1 MWLKKKMN
9 MRSIFFYSV
18 FILAAIFSVVISK
31 AFAKDTVRFIETT
44 GRAVI
49 EDNEMIDTSRR
60 RALEDALYLAALHG
74 GAKINGYSAVS
85 TDTSIQENLVIQP
98 ASKILDY
105 TIISEER
112 ADTHFIVKIR
122 SAVGQLRKKECDNKG
137 LKSLSV
143 YKPAINV
150 DPSAPFWVNSL
161 ANELTNEIMASLK
174 SAEDINLTDN
184 SFVSLDR
191 DQLTSAN
198 DDYDYISLTSGREKT
213 RYGDYAAVSSIS
225 IAERE
230 KLVGFTTYN
239 SLIITFDTSVY
250 DGSTYASS
258 FSKSKSFEAL
268 FSSSGPWRTI
278 NLLLKKNRDNIIE
291 PISIAAK
298 EHAEEVIDNLIC
310 KEMNSIVTV
319 NNGKIEVPL
328 GKRHGIKI
336 SALAVTKGEQTPFNV
351 LRVEQVSETKSVLMP
366 LNTALDLSKLN
377 GKSIQF
383 LGNM

>member
-1 MWLKKKMN
+1 MN
-9 MRSIFFYSV
+9 MRSIFFYLA
-18 FILAAIFSVVISK
+18 FIIAAIFSVVISK
-31 AFAKDTVRFIETT
+31 AFANDPVRFIETT

-49 EDNEMIDTSRR
+49 EDDEMIDISRR

-112 ADTHFIVKIR
+112 TNMHFVVKIR

-143 YKPAINV
+143 YKPVINV

-161 ANELTNEIMASLK
+161 ADELTNEIMVSLK

-191 DQLTSAN
+191 DQLITAN

-213 RYGDYAAVSSIS
+213 RYGDYAAVPAIS

-239 SLIITFDTSVY
+239 SLIITFDTNVY
-250 DGSTYASS
+250 DGSTYTSS
-258 FSKSKSFEAL
+258 FSKSKSLEAL

-278 NLLLKKNRDNIIE
+278 NLLLKTNRDNIVE

-298 EHAEEVIDNLIC
+298 EHAKEVIDNLIC
-310 KEMNSIVTV
+310 KEINSIVTV

-351 LRVEQVSETKSVLMP
+351 LRVEQVSETKSVLVP
-366 LNTALDLSKLN
+366 LNTALDFTKLN

>member
-1 MWLKKKMN
+1 MN
-9 MRSIFFYSV
+9 IRSIFFYSV

-31 AFAKDTVRFIETT
+31 AFAVDPVRFIETT

-49 EDNEMIDTSRR
+49 EDDELIDSSRR

-122 SAVGQLRKKECDNKG
+122 SAVGQLRKKECNNKG

-143 YKPAINV
+143 YKPVINV

-191 DQLTSAN
+191 EQLITTN
-198 DDYDYISLTSGREKT
+198 DDFDYISLTSGREKT

-230 KLVGFTTYN
+230 KLVGFTTFN
-239 SLIITFDTSVY
+239 SLLINFDTNIY
-250 DGSTYASS
+250 DGSTYTSS

-278 NLLLKKNRDNIIE
+278 NLLLKTNRDNIIE

-298 EHAEEVIDNLIC
+298 EHAQEVIDNLIC
-310 KEMNSIVTV
+310 KEMNSIITV

-336 SALAVTKGEQTPFNV
+336 STLAVTKGEQTPFNV
-351 LRVEQVSETKSVLMP
+351 LRVEQVSENKSFLVP
-366 LNTALDLSKLN
+366 LNTALELSKLN

-383 LGNM
+383 LGDM

>member
-1 MWLKKKMN
+1 

-18 FILAAIFSVVISK
+18 FIIAAIFSVVISK
-31 AFAKDTVRFIETT
+31 AFAKDPVRFIETT

-49 EDNEMIDTSRR
+49 EDDEMIDISRR

-112 ADTHFIVKIR
+112 ADMHFIVKIR

-137 LKSLSV
+137 QKSLSV
-143 YKPAINV
+143 YKPVINV

-161 ANELTNEIMASLK
+161 ADELTNEIMVSLK

-191 DQLTSAN
+191 DQLITAN
-198 DDYDYISLTSGREKT
+198 DDFDYISLTSGREKT
-213 RYGDYAAVSSIS
+213 RYGDYAAVSAIS

-239 SLIITFDTSVY
+239 SLLITFDTNVY
-250 DGSTYASS
+250 DGSTYTSS
-258 FSKSKSFEAL
+258 FSKSKSLEAL

-278 NLLLKKNRDNIIE
+278 NLLLKTNRDNIVE

-298 EHAEEVIDNLIC
+298 EHAKEVIDNLIC
-310 KEMNSIVTV
+310 KEINSIVTV

-351 LRVEQVSETKSVLMP
+351 LRVEQVSETKSVLVP
-366 LNTALDLSKLN
+366 LNTALELSKLN

>member
-1 MWLKKKMN
+1 

-18 FILAAIFSVVISK
+18 FIIAAIFSVVISK
-31 AFAKDTVRFIETT
+31 AFAKDPVRFIETT

-49 EDNEMIDTSRR
+49 EDDEMIDISRR

-112 ADTHFIVKIR
+112 ADMHFIVKIR

-143 YKPAINV
+143 YKPVIDV
-150 DPSAPFWVNSL
+150 DPSTPFWVNSL
-161 ANELTNEIMASLK
+161 ADELANEIMLSLK

-191 DQLTSAN
+191 DQLIRAN

-213 RYGDYAAVSSIS
+213 RYGDYAAVSAIS

-239 SLIITFDTSVY
+239 SLLITFDTNVY
-250 DGSTYASS
+250 DGSTYTSS
-258 FSKSKSFEAL
+258 FSKSKSLEAL

-278 NLLLKKNRDNIIE
+278 NLLLKTNRDNIVE

-298 EHAEEVIDNLIC
+298 EHAKEVIDNLIC
-310 KEMNSIVTV
+310 KEINSIITV

-351 LRVEQVSETKSVLMP
+351 LRVEQVSETKSVLVP
-366 LNTALDLSKLN
+366 LNTALELSKLN

>member
-1 MWLKKKMN
+1 

-31 AFAKDTVRFIETT
+31 AFAKDPVRFIETT

-49 EDNEMIDTSRR
+49 EDNEMIDITRR

-112 ADTHFIVKIR
+112 ADMHFIVKIR

-143 YKPAINV
+143 YKPVINV
-150 DPSAPFWVNSL
+150 APSAPFWVNSL
-161 ANELTNEIMASLK
+161 ANELTNDIIASLE

-191 DQLTSAN
+191 DQLITAN

-213 RYGDYAAVSSIS
+213 QYGDYAAVSSIS
-225 IAERE
+225 IVEHE

-239 SLIITFDTSVY
+239 SLLITFDTNVY
-250 DGSTYASS
+250 DGSTYTLS
-258 FSKSKSFEAL
+258 FSKSKSLEAL

-278 NLLLKKNRDNIIE
+278 NLLLKTNRDNIIE
-291 PISIAAK
+291 PISIATK
-298 EHAEEVIDNLIC
+298 EHAKEVIDNLIC
-310 KEMNSIVTV
+310 KELNSIITV

-351 LRVEQVSETKSVLMP
+351 LRVEQVSETKSVLVP
-366 LNTALDLSKLN
+366 LNTALELSKLN

-383 LGNM
+383 LGTM

>member
-1 MWLKKKMN
+1 

-18 FILAAIFSVVISK
+18 FIIAAIFSVVISK
-31 AFAKDTVRFIETT
+31 AFAKDPVRFIETT

-49 EDNEMIDTSRR
+49 EDDEMIDISRR

-112 ADTHFIVKIR
+112 DDMHFIVKIR

-143 YKPAINV
+143 YKPVINV

-161 ANELTNEIMASLK
+161 AYELTNEIMASLK

-191 DQLTSAN
+191 DQLIRAN

-213 RYGDYAAVSSIS
+213 RYGDYAAVSAIS

-239 SLIITFDTSVY
+239 SLLITFDTNVY
-250 DGSTYASS
+250 DGSTYTSS
-258 FSKSKSFEAL
+258 FSKSKSLEAL

-278 NLLLKKNRDNIIE
+278 NLLLKTNRDNIVE

-298 EHAEEVIDNLIC
+298 EHAKEVIDNLIC
-310 KEMNSIVTV
+310 KEINSIITV

-351 LRVEQVSETKSVLMP
+351 LRVEQVSETKSVLVP
-366 LNTALDLSKLN
+366 LNTALEISKLN

>member
-1 MWLKKKMN
+1 MN

-18 FILAAIFSVVISK
+18 FIIAAIFSVVISK
-31 AFAKDTVRFIETT
+31 AFAKDPVRFIETT

-49 EDNEMIDTSRR
+49 EDDEMIDISRR

-112 ADTHFIVKIR
+112 ADMHFIVKIR

-143 YKPAINV
+143 YKPVINI

-161 ANELTNEIMASLK
+161 ANELTNEIMVSLK

-191 DQLTSAN
+191 DQLITAN

-213 RYGDYAAVSSIS
+213 RYGDYAAVPAIS

-239 SLIITFDTSVY
+239 SLLITFDTNVY
-250 DGSTYASS
+250 DGSTYTSS
-258 FSKSKSFEAL
+258 FSKSKSLEAL

-278 NLLLKKNRDNIIE
+278 NLLLKTNRDNIVE

-298 EHAEEVIDNLIC
+298 EHAKEVIDNLIC
-310 KEMNSIVTV
+310 KEINSIITV

-351 LRVEQVSETKSVLMP
+351 LRVEQVSETKSVLVP
-366 LNTALDLSKLN
+366 LNTALELSKLN

>member
-1 MWLKKKMN
+1 MN

-31 AFAKDTVRFIETT
+31 AFAKDPVRFIETT

-49 EDNEMIDTSRR
+49 EDDEMIDISRR

-112 ADTHFIVKIR
+112 ADMHFIVKIR

-143 YKPAINV
+143 YKPVINI

-161 ANELTNEIMASLK
+161 ANELTNEIMVSLK

-191 DQLTSAN
+191 DQLITAN

-213 RYGDYAAVSSIS
+213 RYGDYAAVSAIS

-239 SLIITFDTSVY
+239 SLLITFDTNIY
-250 DGSTYASS
+250 DGSSYTSS
-258 FSKSKSFEAL
+258 FSKSKSLEAL

-278 NLLLKKNRDNIIE
+278 NLLLKTNRDNIVE

-298 EHAEEVIDNLIC
+298 EHAKEVIDNLTC
-310 KEMNSIVTV
+310 KEINSIIRV

-351 LRVEQVSETKSVLMP
+351 LRVEQVSETKSVLVP
-366 LNTALDLSKLN
+366 LNTALELSKLN

>member
-1 MWLKKKMN
+1 

-18 FILAAIFSVVISK
+18 FIIAAIFSVVISK
-31 AFAKDTVRFIETT
+31 AFAKDPVRFIETT

-49 EDNEMIDTSRR
+49 EDDEMIDISRR

-112 ADTHFIVKIR
+112 ADMHFIVKIR

-137 LKSLSV
+137 IKSLSV
-143 YKPAINV
+143 YKPVINV

-161 ANELTNEIMASLK
+161 ADELTNEIMASLK

-191 DQLTSAN
+191 DQLITAN

-213 RYGDYAAVSSIS
+213 RYGDYAAVSAIS

-239 SLIITFDTSVY
+239 SLLITFDTNVY
-250 DGSTYASS
+250 DGSTYTSS
-258 FSKSKSFEAL
+258 FSKSKSLEAL

-278 NLLLKKNRDNIIE
+278 NLLLKTNRANIVE

-298 EHAEEVIDNLIC
+298 EHAKEVIDNLIC
-310 KEMNSIVTV
+310 KEINSIITV

-351 LRVEQVSETKSVLMP
+351 LRVEQVSETKSVLVP

>member
-1 MWLKKKMN
+1 

-18 FILAAIFSVVISK
+18 FIIAAIFSVVISK
-31 AFAKDTVRFIETT
+31 AFAKDPVRFIETT

-49 EDNEMIDTSRR
+49 EDDEMIDVSRR

-112 ADTHFIVKIR
+112 ADMHFIVKIR
-122 SAVGQLRKKECDNKG
+122 SAVGELRKKECDNKG

-143 YKPAINV
+143 YKPVINV

-161 ANELTNEIMASLK
+161 ADELANEIMLSLK

-191 DQLTSAN
+191 EQLITAN

-213 RYGDYAAVSSIS
+213 RYGDYAAVSAIS
-225 IAERE
+225 IAQRE

-239 SLIITFDTSVY
+239 SLLITFDTNVY
-250 DGSTYASS
+250 DGSTYTPS
-258 FSKSKSFEAL
+258 FSKSKSLEAL

-278 NLLLKKNRDNIIE
+278 NLLLKTNRDNIVE
-291 PISIAAK
+291 PISNAAK
-298 EHAEEVIDNLIC
+298 EHAKEVIDNLIC
-310 KEMNSIVTV
+310 KEINSIITV

-351 LRVEQVSETKSVLMP
+351 LRVEQVSETKSVLVP
-366 LNTALDLSKLN
+366 LNTALELSKLN

>member
-1 MWLKKKMN
+1 MN
-9 MRSIFFYSV
+9 MRSIFFYSI

-31 AFAKDTVRFIETT
+31 AFAKDPVRFIETT

-49 EDNEMIDTSRR
+49 EDDEMIDTSRR

-143 YKPAINV
+143 YKPEINV

-191 DQLTSAN
+191 DQLTTEN

-239 SLIITFDTSVY
+239 SLLITFITNVY
-250 DGSTYASS
+250 DGSTYTLS

-278 NLLLKKNRDNIIE
+278 NLLLKTNRDNIIE
-291 PISIAAK
+291 PISSGAK
-298 EHAEEVIDNLIC
+298 EHAETVIGNLIC
-310 KEMNSIVTV
+310 KEMNSIITV

-351 LRVEQVSETKSVLMP
+351 LRVEQVSETKSVLVP
-366 LNTALDLSKLN
+366 LNTALELTKLN

>member
-1 MWLKKKMN
+1 

-18 FILAAIFSVVISK
+18 FILAAIFSAILSK
-31 AFAKDTVRFIETT
+31 AFAKDPVRFIETT

-49 EDNEMIDTSRR
+49 ENDEMIDTSRR

-112 ADTHFIVKIR
+112 TDMHFIVKIR

-143 YKPAINV
+143 YKPVINV

-191 DQLTSAN
+191 DQLITAN

-213 RYGDYAAVSSIS
+213 RYGDYAAVSAIS

-239 SLIITFDTSVY
+239 SLLITFDTNVY
-250 DGSTYASS
+250 DGSTYTSS
-258 FSKSKSFEAL
+258 FSKSKSLEAL

-278 NLLLKKNRDNIIE
+278 NLLLKTNRDNIVE

-298 EHAEEVIDNLIC
+298 EHAKEVIDNLIC
-310 KEMNSIVTV
+310 KEMNSIITV

-351 LRVEQVSETKSVLMP
+351 LRVEQVSETKSVLVP
-366 LNTALDLSKLN
+366 LNTALELSKLN

>member
-1 MWLKKKMN
+1 

-18 FILAAIFSVVISK
+18 FIIAAIFSVVISK
-31 AFAKDTVRFIETT
+31 AFAKDPVRFIETT

-49 EDNEMIDTSRR
+49 EDDEMIDISRR

-112 ADTHFIVKIR
+112 ADMHFIVKIR
-122 SAVGQLRKKECDNKG
+122 SAVGQLRKKECNNKG

-143 YKPAINV
+143 YKPVINV

-161 ANELTNEIMASLK
+161 ADELTNEIMVSLK
-174 SAEDINLTDN
+174 LAEDINLTDN

-191 DQLTSAN
+191 DQLITAN

-213 RYGDYAAVSSIS
+213 RYGDYAAVSAIS

-239 SLIITFDTSVY
+239 SLLITFDTNVY
-250 DGSTYASS
+250 DGSTYTPS
-258 FSKSKSFEAL
+258 FSKSKSLEAL

-278 NLLLKKNRDNIIE
+278 NLLLKTNRDNIVE

-298 EHAEEVIDNLIC
+298 EHAKEVIDGLIC
-310 KEMNSIVTV
+310 KEINSVVTV

-351 LRVEQVSETKSVLMP
+351 LRVEEVSETKSVLVP
-366 LNTALDLSKLN
+366 LNTALELSKLN

>member
-1 MWLKKKMN
+1 

-18 FILAAIFSVVISK
+18 FIIAAIFSVVISK
-31 AFAKDTVRFIETT
+31 AFAKDPVRFIETT

-49 EDNEMIDTSRR
+49 EDDEMIDISRR

-112 ADTHFIVKIR
+112 ADMHFIVKIR

-143 YKPAINV
+143 YKPVINI

-161 ANELTNEIMASLK
+161 ANELTNEIMVSLK

-191 DQLTSAN
+191 DQLITAN

-213 RYGDYAAVSSIS
+213 RYGDYAAVSAIS

-239 SLIITFDTSVY
+239 SLLITFDTNVY
-250 DGSTYASS
+250 DGSTYTSS
-258 FSKSKSFEAL
+258 FSKSKSLEAL

-278 NLLLKKNRDNIIE
+278 NLLLKTNRDNIVE
-291 PISIAAK
+291 PISNAAK
-298 EHAEEVIDNLIC
+298 AHAKEVIDNLIC
-310 KEMNSIVTV
+310 KEITSIITV

-351 LRVEQVSETKSVLMP
+351 LRVEQVSETKSVLVP
-366 LNTALDLSKLN
+366 LNTALELSKLN